1 MARLGQNAA
10 GGRCGDGFGAGA
22 GFFLDC
28 RLNSA
33 KGRKGLGGTSAR
45 ICTCPCVLIARRVAK
60 RSATRASSLSST
72 ITNRHASHIS
82 SERMF
87 ALTTQMA

>member
-1 MARLGQNAA
+1 MARLGQIAA

-33 KGRKGLGGTSAR
+33 KGDEGLGRTRREYAPSLRLGRAAGGKTQRHAR
-45 ICTCPCVLIARRVAK
+45 LIAFVHDHQQ
-60 RSATRASSLSST
+60 TRIAYFL
-72 ITNRHASHIS
+72 
-82 SERMF
+82 
-87 ALTTQMA
+87 